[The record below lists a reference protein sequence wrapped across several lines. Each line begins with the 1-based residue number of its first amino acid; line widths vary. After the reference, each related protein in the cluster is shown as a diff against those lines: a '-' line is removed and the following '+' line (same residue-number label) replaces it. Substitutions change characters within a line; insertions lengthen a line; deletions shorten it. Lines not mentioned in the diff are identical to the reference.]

1 MEKLTSQIHEDP
13 SPLEPKASEAVAAPL
28 LTLLS
33 QPRTAPVQHTVEH
46 ALPSG
51 RRVEVALDQE
61 TVRIYSAEGQ
71 VELLVS
77 CTPAGCVLKFETA
90 NLSLQ
95 NQGKIDLRCE
105 ELNVETTKQLS
116 LASQGHM
123 STQVRAGCTT
133 EVTGKL
139 TTRADEIQ
147 LTATSGDAVVQ
158 ANDFVRMN
166 GEQILLNSGD
176 DPRERERQLDEL
188 WKKLSR

>member
-1 MEKLTSQIHEDP
+1 MKELTPQTDEDTSPRESQ
-13 SPLEPKASEAVAAPL
+13 ASDTGVAPL

-33 QPRTAPVQHTVEH
+33 RPRPAPAPRTIEH
-46 ALPSG
+46 PLPSG
-51 RRVEVALDQE
+51 RCVEVALDQE
-61 TVRIYSAEGQ
+61 TVRIFSAEGQ

-95 NQGKIDLRCE
+95 NRGKIDLRCE

-116 LASQGHM
+116 LLSQGHM
-123 STQVRAGCTT
+123 STQAQAGCTT
-133 EVTGKL
+133 DVTGTL
-139 TTRADEIQ
+139 TTRADEIH
-147 LTATSGDAVVQ
+147 LSATSGDAVVQ

-176 DPRERERQLDEL
+176 DPREQERQLQDL